1 VGVTTGAEVDT
12 GRSASERTYPTFG
25 PGDDDFHDEVMTDRW
40 WETETCWFSWNVP
53 ERHMSGWAYGQA
65 RPNARL
71 CNGGVWVWDDRASA
85 TWELPYHVH
94 YSGLQLP
101 DRSERDLRDFEW
113 PTGVRV
119 TARVPLTTYDIAYHD
134 PGALEVDL
142 RFEAIMPPN
151 PHPVGV
157 VPFVKGTH
165 FDQPGRVTGE
175 MVLAG
180 ERIAVDCLSFRDRSW
195 GPRPMGRPKPR
206 AEGTIETASRFGGVG
221 YCFGAAGPGDAWLA
235 YSTPGIDGDPVVCGF
250 LLRDGTYG
258 HVTGSAHPPRDR
270 RRRRPRSHPRG
281 QRRVGQPSLAGPRR
295 RLPVPVVVGRTPGPR
310 GGPEL
315 LQPRRVGSQPVADVT
330 GPVTSVA
337 PGTCTGSPGSDHG
350 R

>member
-1 VGVTTGAEVDT
+1 VGVTAGAEVDT

-25 PGDDDFHDEVMTDRW
+25 PEDDDFHDEVMTDRW

-258 HVTGSAHPPRDR
+258 HVLG
-270 RRRRPRSHPRG
+270 G
-281 QRRVGQPSLAGPRR
+281 ER
-295 RLPVPVVVGRTPGPR
+295 RLRADPVTGWPTHLEIEAVDDLGRTLEVSGESVSRHWR
-310 GGPEL
+310 GLGGDSL
-315 LQPRRVGSQPVADVT
+315 FRWSWDGHLG
-330 GPVTSVA
+330 
-337 PGTCTGSPGSDHG
+337 HG
-350 R
+350 EDQSYFSRAVWEANRSRT